1 MQYFEVDYISIK
13 RDILAKKKKKRE
25 REKLNNGY

>member
-13 RDILAKKKKKRE
+13 RDILAKKKKKKERE
-25 REKLNNGY
+25 REK